1 MTERNRKCMP
11 VVIQPQTS
19 AEANH
24 KQTLILMPF
33 ADAACVTVYHAG
45 RIRNLQVEF
54 QPNDLTFYPL
64 HRHACEAGKPLLACQ
79 HLHEAQALSD
89 LISTQ

>member
-1 MTERNRKCMP
+1 MS
-11 VVIQPQTS
+11 VVIQPQTG
-19 AEANH
+19 AAPNH
-24 KQTLILMPF
+24 KQRLILVSF

-54 QPNDLTFYPL
+54 RPNDLTFYPL
-64 HRHACEAGKPLLACQ
+64 HRHACDVGKPIPAHQ
-79 HLHEAQALSD
+79 HLPKAQALSD

>member
-1 MTERNRKCMP
+1 MS
-11 VVIQPQTS
+11 VVIQPQPG
-19 AEANH
+19 AEPNH
-24 KQTLILMPF
+24 KQRLILMSF

-54 QPNDLTFYPL
+54 RPNDLTFYLL
-64 HRHACEAGKPLLACQ
+64 HRHACAIGKPMPAHQ